1 MQGHLEAPMD
11 SAKFQKL
18 KDYVNLLVQQGDS
31 YEKDREYELAIDKYL
46 KVVDILLI
54 MGDSAPTYPM
64 WVQCTDKAQA
74 FQKKIKNLIAL
85 AALEQERKSKESSS
99 TKPLAPQSGAV
110 QTANSRIPPTTIS
123 PKQ

>member
-1 MQGHLEAPMD
+1 MD
-11 SAKFQKL
+11 SGKFQKL
-18 KDYVNLLVQQGDS
+18 KDYVNLLVQQGDT
-31 YEKDREYELAIDKYL
+31 YEKEREYELAIEKYL
-46 KVVDILLI
+46 KVVDVLLI

-85 AALEQERKSKESSS
+85 ASIEQERKSKE
-99 TKPLAPQSGAV
+99 T
-110 QTANSRIPPTTIS
+110 TAKPPTIQPGTPKNVNPQIPATAIS